1 MRAARAKRP
10 SGNLAY
16 GNALQEGDGAGNDS
30 CLAAALIASAGQTID
45 LKLEDQTL
53 MKLLSFKT
61 NGAVHVGAAITEGIV
76 DLTRSLQTTHP
87 KIGGADSML
96 SIIES
101 GLDIDTLGTES
112 IDRIRHD
119 GKLAAYLVADPQWL
133 PPIARPPKI
142 LALALNYRAHIE
154 ESNLSFYD
162 EPIIFTKYSCNL
174 IPHGAEIELPPFPQ
188 MVDEE
193 HELAVVVSRNCRHL
207 RPHQASDYIFGYTIC
222 NDVSARDRQ
231 RERLKMGQPYAYAKN
246 FASFCPMGPWIVTA
260 RELPDARNLK
270 MEVRING
277 QVRRSGNSSGMIFD
291 PYEILA
297 YCSDYTLMEAGDIIS
312 TGTFAGD
319 KRLKAGDTV
328 ELEIEK
334 IGVLRNPV
342 VAAREP
348 WPNFAADKPTGPL
361 VREHR

>member
-1 MRAARAKRP
+1 
-10 SGNLAY
+10 
-16 GNALQEGDGAGNDS
+16 
-30 CLAAALIASAGQTID
+30 
-45 LKLEDQTL
+45 
-53 MKLLSFKT
+53 MKLLSFASDGT
-61 NGAVHVGAAITEGIV
+61 VHVGAAVPEGIA
-76 DLTRSLQTTHP
+76 DLTRALAATHP
-87 KIGGADSML
+87 KIRGADSML

-101 GLDIDTLGTES
+101 GLDIDTIGGQSLDRLRADRKLG
-112 IDRIRHD
+112 D
-119 GKLAAYLVADPQWL
+119 YLVTNPEWL

-142 LALALNYRAHIE
+142 LALALNYRTHIE
-154 ESNLSFYD
+154 ETNLSFFD

-174 IPHGAEIELPPFPQ
+174 IPHGAPIELPPFPQ

-193 HELAVVVSRNCRHL
+193 HELAMIVGRNCRHL
-207 RPHQASDYIFGYTIC
+207 RPHQAPECIFGYTIC

-260 RELPDARNLK
+260 KELPDPRNLK

-277 QVRRSGNSSGMIFD
+277 KVTRSGNSSGMIFD

-297 YCSDYTLMEAGDIIS
+297 YCSDYTPMEAGDIIS
-312 TGTFAGD
+312 TGTYAGD

-342 VAAREP
+342 IAASKP
-348 WPNFAADKPTGPL
+348 WPNFTADKPTGPL
-361 VREHR
+361 IREGR

>member
-1 MRAARAKRP
+1 
-10 SGNLAY
+10 
-16 GNALQEGDGAGNDS
+16 
-30 CLAAALIASAGQTID
+30 
-45 LKLEDQTL
+45 
-53 MKLLSFKT
+53 MKLLSFQSGGT
-61 NGAVHVGAAITEGIV
+61 VHVGAAVQEGIV
-76 DLTRSLQTTHP
+76 DLTRALATTHP
-87 KIGGADSML
+87 QVRGADSML

-101 GLDIDTLGTES
+101 GMDIDAIAGESLDRLRNDRQLGS
-112 IDRIRHD
+112 
-119 GKLAAYLVADPQWL
+119 YLVADPRWL

-142 LALALNYRAHIE
+142 LALALNYRTHIE
-154 ESNLSFYD
+154 ETNLSFFD

-174 IPHGAEIELPPFPQ
+174 IAHGDPIELPPFPQ

-193 HELAVVVSRNCRHL
+193 HELALVVSRNCRHL
-207 RPHQASDYIFGYTIC
+207 RPHQAPDYVFGYTIC

-246 FASFCPMGPWIVTA
+246 FATFCPMGPWIVTA
-260 RELPDARNLK
+260 KELPDPRNLR

-277 QVRRSGNSSGMIFD
+277 KVTRSGNSSGMIFD

-312 TGTFAGD
+312 TGTYAGD

-342 VAAREP
+342 VAASAP
-348 WPNFAADKPTGPL
+348 WPNFTADKPTGPL
-361 VREHR
+361 VRERR